1 MREQPAAASTS
12 VITSLP
18 DVSELSQLGF
28 DAWRSW
34 FIAAASA
41 VLAWLPDDGFAI
53 FYQSDTLHERG
64 WVDKAHLVSL
74 AADATKSTLVWH
86 KIVCRQ
92 APGTSSWGRASYS
105 HVLCFTRGEVPRL
118 REPSPHVLADDGA
131 KSWTRGMGHAACEL
145 ACNYLRAHT
154 QTRRIVDPFCGH
166 GSVLA
171 VALGMG
177 FEVLGVELSGK
188 RCRVARATLR
198 QPGVASD

>member
-1 MREQPAAASTS
+1 MHEHPALPSTS

-18 DVSELSQLGF
+18 DSTELAQLGF

-34 FIAAASA
+34 FVAAASA

-53 FYQSDTLHERG
+53 FYQSDTLHDRA

-74 AADATKSTLVWH
+74 AADATSAALAWH

-92 APGTSSWGRASYS
+92 PAGASSWGRASYS
-105 HVLCFTRGEVPRL
+105 HVLCFTRGAVPRL
-118 REPSPHVLADDGA
+118 REASPHVLAEEGT
-131 KSWTRGMGHAACEL
+131 KSWTRGMGRAACEL

-166 GSVLA
+166 GSALA

-177 FEVLGVELSGK
+177 FDVIGVELSVK
-188 RCRVARATLR
+188 RCRVARTTLTRAT
-198 QPGVASD
+198 